1 MKGNM
6 MILKK
11 ELIRLAVEA
20 ADSEEA
26 LRIVA
31 QGFVDSGYA
40 KDTYPGAIVDR
51 ERVFA
56 TGLPAPAFDIAIP
69 HCDSEHVIKPGVG
82 IATLKNPVAFHMM
95 GDPEII
101 LHPKVLFML
110 ALTEPHGQLEMLQKL
125 IGVIQDTELLEKIA
139 ACNDA
144 DALYDLMA
152 PVLG

>member
-11 ELIRLAVEA
+11 ELILLVVEA

-82 IATLKNPVAFHMM
+82 IATLKDPVAFHMM
-95 GDPEII
+95 GDPETI

-125 IGVIQDTELLEKIA
+125 IGVIQDAELLEKIA

>member
-11 ELIRLAVEA
+11 ELILLVVEA

-82 IATLKNPVAFHMM
+82 IATLKDPVAFHMM
-95 GDPEII
+95 GDPETI

-125 IGVIQDTELLEKIA
+125 IGVIQDAELLEKIA

-144 DALYDLMA
+144 DALYGLMA

>member
-11 ELIRLAVEA
+11 ELIRLTVEA

-40 KDTYPGAIVDR
+40 KDTYPGAIIDR

-82 IATLKNPVAFHMM
+82 IATLKDPVAFHMM
-95 GDPEII
+95 GDPETI

>member
-11 ELIRLAVEA
+11 ELIRLAIEA

-82 IATLKNPVAFHMM
+82 IATLKDPVAFHMM
-95 GDPEII
+95 GDPETI

-125 IGVIQDTELLEKIA
+125 IGVIQDAELLEKIA

>member
-11 ELIRLAVEA
+11 ELILLAVEA

-82 IATLKNPVAFHMM
+82 IATLKDPVAFHMM
-95 GDPEII
+95 GDPETI

-110 ALTEPHGQLEMLQKL
+110 ALTEPHSQLEMLQKL
-125 IGVIQDTELLEKIA
+125 IGVIQDAELLEKIA

>member
-1 MKGNM
+1 

-11 ELIRLAVEA
+11 GLIKLAVEA
-20 ADSEEA
+20 TDSEEA
-26 LRIVA
+26 LRAVA
-31 QGFVDSGYA
+31 QGFVDNGYA
-40 KDTYPGAIVDR
+40 KDTYPQAIVER

-69 HCDSEHVIKPGVG
+69 HCDSEHVIKPGIG
-82 IATLKNPVAFHMM
+82 IATLKDSVAFQMM
-95 GDPEII
+95 GDSETI

-125 IGVIQDTELLEKIA
+125 IGVIQDAKLLEKIG
-139 ACNDA
+139 ACKDV
-144 DALYDLMA
+144 DALYELMA

>member
-11 ELIRLAVEA
+11 ELIRLAVEV

-82 IATLKNPVAFHMM
+82 IATLKDPVAFHMM
-95 GDPEII
+95 GDPETI

-125 IGVIQDTELLEKIA
+125 IGVIQDAELLEKIA

-144 DALYDLMA
+144 DALYGLMA